1 MYLVLLAAG
10 RGARLPKKYR
20 NAPKCMARINNK
32 TILSYNLNF
41 YNKFKNK
48 IIVTGYK
55 SQKLRN
61 FIKLNNFNSIKNKD
75 YAKTNMVHSLFKI
88 NKIEE
93 KEIVVCY
100 SDIIF
105 DPLLYFNLKK
115 TKNRNV
121 ILLKKNWLKVWRGR
135 MSQKEIL
142 KDAEQVI
149 VKKNM
154 LISIGDKITNKLP
167 NYQYMGI
174 LKFKTA
180 DFFKLKIFYKKIND
194 HKIDLTSFINLALKN
209 KIIKLNT
216 SITNKNWFELDNL
229 KDIKYTEKQLV

>member
-167 NYQYMGI
+167 DYQYMGI

>member
-1 MYLVLLAAG
+1 
-10 RGARLPKKYR
+10 
-20 NAPKCMARINNK
+20 
-32 TILSYNLNF
+32 
-41 YNKFKNK
+41 
-48 IIVTGYK
+48 
-55 SQKLRN
+55 
-61 FIKLNNFNSIKNKD
+61 
-75 YAKTNMVHSLFKI
+75 
-88 NKIEE
+88 
-93 KEIVVCY
+93 
-100 SDIIF
+100 
-105 DPLLYFNLKK
+105 
-115 TKNRNV
+115 
-121 ILLKKNWLKVWRGR
+121 

>member
-121 ILLKKNWLKVWRGR
+121 ILLKKNWLKKWKGR